1 MTYPSYPSP
10 PTKRSPL
17 LPVLITTAV
26 VLAVALVVAVVLIVM
41 NDGGQ
46 EDSASPA
53 VAIST
58 ETAGAM
64 QTAPAATTTDKPAPQ
79 APVAGAFVGAG
90 GPRPTGAEP
99 LPTYT
104 GRYTKLLSA
113 HLMTPT
119 GGIACDFNSPDQ
131 DGRQGQCGVRS
142 MNTTNSPLGT
152 ETIGGATKG
161 KWLFQLSGN
170 KVGAPIGSTGTTGW
184 MNAPG
189 EGYTVPQVEY
199 GKQHY
204 FENWVM
210 ASEMN
215 GLTVWNTETGSGVFL
230 SNEKV
235 ETFNGPG
242 QPGPA
247 TTTATT
253 DTIVLGAPQSNGR
266 GYGAEQ
272 PTEIHLGGASSTS
285 HMQNIAWTDWGSDP
299 ATGTGI
305 GNYQPP
311 GKSGI
316 YRESGVP
323 GSVVA
328 FAPGTCGGK
337 RAYTKIV
344 YFFPSKGEQF
354 DPGNAIDI
362 CTPR

>member
-1 MTYPSYPSP
+1 MTYPSP
-10 PTKRSPL
+10 PTNRGPL
-17 LPVLITTAV
+17 LPILITTVAV
-26 VLAVALVVAVVLIVM
+26 LTIALVVAVVLIVM
-41 NDGGQ
+41 NAG
-46 EDSASPA
+46 DSGDAASPTA
-53 VAIST
+53 ATST
-58 ETAGAM
+58 ETADAP
-64 QTAPAATTTDKPAPQ
+64 QTSPAATTTAEPEPQ
-79 APVAGAFVGAG
+79 APVVGAYVGAG
-90 GPRPTGAEP
+90 GPRPAGAEP

-104 GRYTKLLSA
+104 GRYTKLRSA

-119 GGIACDFNSPDQ
+119 GGIACDFNAADQ

-142 MNTTNSPLGT
+142 MNTPSSPLGT
-152 ETIGGATKG
+152 EVIGGATKG

-184 MNAPG
+184 MNAPS
-189 EGYTVPQVEY
+189 EGYTVPRVEY
-199 GKQHY
+199 GKVY
-204 FENWVM
+204 FFESWVM

-272 PTEIHLGGASSTS
+272 PSEIHLGGASSTS
-285 HMQNIAWTDWGSDP
+285 HMQNIIWTDWGSDR
-299 ATGTGI
+299 ATGNGV

-311 GKSGI
+311 NKTGI
-316 YRESGVP
+316 YRESNTP

-328 FAPGTCGGK
+328 FAPGTCDGK
-337 RAYTKIV
+337 PAYTKIV
-344 YFFPSKGEQF
+344 YYFPSKGQAF
-354 DPGNAIDI
+354 DEANAIDI